1 MGLYAH
7 DIDTDVDTRKP
18 KGGTM
23 PRTLRAP
30 KLETRTAR
38 LKLPIAKRPYWTQ
51 IGTGISLG
59 YRRNAG
65 PGTWSVR
72 VAHAGGHWSEV
83 IATAD
88 DYTDA
93 NGATVMDY
101 WQAADKVRTIGQ
113 SARYGGHS
121 GKLGTVL
128 EALDAYEATLR
139 TRGADVGNA
148 NRVRMYLPAALAAK
162 AVATLTLVDFK
173 AWRAALTKAGLTPAA
188 ANRTNAGF
196 RAALN
201 LAAAEDE
208 RIANTRIWQRALANA
223 RGAGRARNVILDETQ
238 IRAVIAAAYEQGPEF
253 GLLIELAATTGAR
266 VSQLSRIEVRD
277 LQADRADPRLL
288 MPASRKGN
296 GDKRIERR
304 PVPIPTGLAARLRA
318 GAAGRA
324 ITAPLLVKPTGDA
337 WQKSNHGHPF
347 ARAAKRAGLNPAEV
361 TIYALRHSSITRQL
375 LAGVPTRLVAAL
387 HDTSIKMIE
396 HTYNRHIA
404 DHSDTIARRAL
415 LDLSAPAGANVVP
428 LAR

>member
-173 AWRAALTKAGLTPAA
+173 AWRAALTKAGLMRRPPIGPMPAFVPLSISRPPKMSASPTPVFGSEHW
-188 ANRTNAGF
+188 RT
-196 RAALN
+196 RAAP
-201 LAAAEDE
+201 
-208 RIANTRIWQRALANA
+208 
-223 RGAGRARNVILDETQ
+223 AGRAMSSST
-238 IRAVIAAAYEQGPEF
+238 
-253 GLLIELAATTGAR
+253 
-266 VSQLSRIEVRD
+266 
-277 LQADRADPRLL
+277 
-288 MPASRKGN
+288 
-296 GDKRIERR
+296 KRR
-304 PVPIPTGLAARLRA
+304 
-318 GAAGRA
+318 
-324 ITAPLLVKPTGDA
+324 
-337 WQKSNHGHPF
+337 
-347 ARAAKRAGLNPAEV
+347 
-361 TIYALRHSSITRQL
+361 
-375 LAGVPTRLVAAL
+375 
-387 HDTSIKMIE
+387 
-396 HTYNRHIA
+396 
-404 DHSDTIARRAL
+404 
-415 LDLSAPAGANVVP
+415 SAPSSPPPTSRAPNSVS
-428 LAR
+428 